1 MAKFFEKLSTR
12 VKHQAPDF
20 VLDEHPRFLEFVKQY
35 YTFMESAEI
44 SVTSVLSTDGIQLE
58 SETDLEPSVLLLDA
72 NRISSNNTTEGNG
85 DKVLQESS
93 SYGKFEKGETIT
105 GATSGATATVLVE
118 DLSNGKLFI
127 SAQDKFKDGETITG
141 NSSGASATLDNY
153 RANPVQNIQQLT
165 NFRDPDKVI
174 SNFLT
179 KFRNEFMATLPE
191 KSVSYTHLT
200 LPTSDL
206 V

>member
-44 SVTSVLSTDGIQLE
+44 SVTSVLSTDWIQLE

-93 SYGKFEKGETIT
+93 SYGKFEKGDTIT
-105 GATSGATATVLVE
+105 V
-118 DLSNGKLFI
+118 
-127 SAQDKFKDGETITG
+127 
-141 NSSGASATLDNY
+141 
-153 RANPVQNIQQLT
+153 
-165 NFRDPDKVI
+165 
-174 SNFLT
+174 
-179 KFRNEFMATLPE
+179 
-191 KSVSYTHLT
+191 
-200 LPTSDL
+200 DL
-206 V
+206 VKIDKESKKIFFKIFIKAFDSLEFSVHKHNKHNY

>member
-1 MAKFFEKLSTR
+1 MAKFNNKLSTII
-12 VKHQAPDF
+12 KHQSPDF

-44 SVTSVLSTDGIQLE
+44 SVTSVQTTDGVLLE
-58 SETDLEPSVLLLDA
+58 SETDLDPSVLLLDA
-72 NRISSNNTTEGNG
+72 NRISSGNTTEGNG

-127 SAQDKFKDGETITG
+127 SAMCKAKIKDMDKFLSLIH
-141 NSSGASATLDNY
+141 
-153 RANPVQNIQQLT
+153 I
-165 NFRDPDKVI
+165 
-174 SNFLT
+174 
-179 KFRNEFMATLPE
+179 
-191 KSVSYTHLT
+191 
-200 LPTSDL
+200 
-206 V
+206 

>member
-118 DLSNGKLFI
+118 DLSNGKKRLKVY
-127 SAQDKFKDGETITG
+127 QQMKMYNDE
-141 NSSGASATLDNY
+141 NL
-153 RANPVQNIQQLT
+153 NPILYQ
-165 NFRDPDKVI
+165 KV
-174 SNFLT
+174 
-179 KFRNEFMATLPE
+179 K
-191 KSVSYTHLT
+191 K
-200 LPTSDL
+200 
-206 V
+206 